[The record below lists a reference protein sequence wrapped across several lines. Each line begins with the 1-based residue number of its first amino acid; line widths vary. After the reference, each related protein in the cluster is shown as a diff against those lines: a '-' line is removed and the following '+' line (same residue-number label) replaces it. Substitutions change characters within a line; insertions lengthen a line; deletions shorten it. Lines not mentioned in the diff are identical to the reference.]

1 MLNCEKSK
9 ITLNMLVDK
18 TLNKI
23 SIKYLFCI
31 CMKLAT
37 KSNLEY
43 LRFLN
48 AMQAKR
54 KKALEEAKM
63 DDEAIEEQLMDG
75 ENMEFED
82 QNEKLEGNREILES
96 RITFLDSNN
105 FVCSLRTN
113 EV

>member
-1 MLNCEKSK
+1 
-9 ITLNMLVDK
+9 
-18 TLNKI
+18 
-23 SIKYLFCI
+23 
-31 CMKLAT
+31 MKLAT

-75 ENMEFED
+75 ENMGFED